1 MTNWLDFM
9 NWATC
14 CLRHC
19 SITTSECFIYSM
31 LFWSALSCSFYEESK
46 NYLIWFWSMLPVL
59 CLMGLTSFKSK
70 HFLIFFLV
78 DDDSNPIFLNLFS
91 RYLSMN
97 LAYPFDFLWRRISSS
112 ISYKTFFSSRSMRSY
127 SKFGL
132 TSAKY
137 LYLWIALKDRFYELD
152 EPLVKLWFCFR
163 ALFRLRVLKSKFFE
177 SPSLLLTPW
186 QIFFDIVFSDFE
198 VVYAVLGREPNEEF
212 GVSVEVFPVS

>member
-1 MTNWLDFM
+1 M
-9 NWATC
+9 
-14 CLRHC
+14 RHC
-19 SITTSECFIYSM
+19 SITTSECLTYSM

-46 NYLIWFWSMLPVL
+46 NNLIWFWSMLSVL
-59 CLMGLTSFKSK
+59 CLIGLTSFKSK

-78 DDDSNPIFLNLFS
+78 EVVSNPIFLSLFS
-91 RYLSMN
+91 RCLSMN
-97 LAYPFDFLWRRISSS
+97 LAYPFDFLWRRMSSS

-137 LYLWIALKDRFYELD
+137 LYLWIALRDSFYEL

-163 ALFRLRVLKSKFFE
+163 ALFRLRVFKSPFFK
-177 SPSLLLTPW
+177 SPSLLFTPW

-198 VVYAVLGREPNEEF
+198 VVYAVFGREPNEEF
-212 GVSVEVFPVS
+212 GVSMEVFPVS